1 MTGVYN
7 LNSGVKISELYKD
20 LDKEQ
25 IESIEKAS
33 KGGFTTEELK
43 SLEEDGI
50 DASLIKKNSSTDDT
64 KKATKT
70 NEDINDKVEELK
82 DKYFTTAFSSGDPYK
97 STNPEL
103 TALNKLLDDGVVLTL
118 GNEGFSKTQIVDII
132 SQIFPSLGIKSKGD
146 NGEYTRPIGHDAEAQ
161 KIFSRFSSHLVAATG
176 TESPE
181 IKEARE
187 KLNSINNQIQS
198 NNYEMQVLEVTIE
211 ALQDEVEEQVDKAI
225 EDSEDIQEE
234 SKKKAKEAINKN
246 LNSYT
251 NSNGEMTYEEFQNGI
266 SSDLK
271 GIETKSGRQLSEVV
285 NSLLDANYK
294 MNLLK
299 GYVSDLSNLN
309 KDNIQLSADAE
320 VAKEDL
326 DTLLKEAAESNSNDP
341 DAECTDPIGFYN
353 NETRYDFFVD
363 RDKNEDISNEK
374 EFLGAQSGFEEVK
387 KLDSDGNNVVSA
399 SELEKANI
407 KIVKTN
413 IDGSQE
419 IVDVD
424 EIFAN
429 PNDGIHLGSYKEA
442 NEDIGE
448 GNKLIGTFSASVNG
462 KTLEGYQ
469 TLDTNE
475 WLDKNYDFSDKDEG
489 IGRFTLDS
497 TDITEA
503 YNADEKINIFTVRNS
518 ELESSLNEAFS
529 IYGISD
535 STTKSIL
542 NLTNSEAKRKGKDIE
557 EKFEQIAKKEEE
569 IAQWTEEQMKA
580 DKEKWEKENKDKLEE
595 EKEEETKKATT
606 SNEVKTTQKKQ
617 EIYEK

>member
-7 LNSGVKISELYKD
+7 LNNGVKISELYKD

-50 DASLIKKNSSTDDT
+50 DTSLIKKNSSTDDT

-103 TALNKLLDDGVVLTL
+103 TALNELLDDGVVLTL

-132 SQIFPSLGIKSKGD
+132 SQIFPSVGIKSKGD
-146 NGEYTRPIGHDAEAQ
+146 NGEYSRPIGHDTEAQ

-187 KLNSINNQIQS
+187 KLNSINNQIES

-211 ALQDEVEEQVDKAI
+211 ALQDEVEEQVNKAI
-225 EDSEDIQEE
+225 DDSKDIQEE

-309 KDNIQLSADAE
+309 QDNIELSSEAE
-320 VAKEDL
+320 TTKEEL
-326 DTLLKEAAESNSNDP
+326 NTLIEEAAESGSSDP

-387 KLDSDGNNVVSA
+387 KLDSDGNNIVSA

-424 EIFAN
+424 EIFTN
-429 PNDGIHLGSYKEA
+429 PNDGINLGSYKEA

-535 STTKSIL
+535 STTKSVL
-542 NLTNSEAKRKGKDIE
+542 DLTNSEAKRKGEAIE
-557 EKFEQIAKKEEE
+557 EKFEEIAKKEEE
-569 IAQWTEEQMKA
+569 AVEWSEEEMKA
-580 DKEKWEKENKDKLEE
+580 DKDKWEKENKDKVEE
-595 EKEEETKKATT
+595 EKEEKEED
-606 SNEVKTTQKKQ
+606 N
-617 EIYEK
+617 

>member
-50 DASLIKKNSSTDDT
+50 DTSLIKKNSSTDDT

-70 NEDINDKVEELK
+70 NEDIDDKVEELK

-211 ALQDEVEEQVDKAI
+211 ALQDEVEEQVNKAI

-309 KDNIQLSADAE
+309 QDNIQLTSDAE

-429 PNDGIHLGSYKEA
+429 PDDGIHLGSYKEA

-542 NLTNSEAKRKGKDIE
+542 NLTNSEAKRKGQSIE
-557 EKFEQIAKKEEE
+557 EKFEEVAKKEEE
-569 IAQWTEEQMKA
+569 AVEWSEEEMKA
-580 DKEKWEKENKDKLEE
+580 DKEKWENENKDKVEE
-595 EKEEETKKATT
+595 EKEED
-606 SNEVKTTQKKQ
+606 N
-617 EIYEK
+617 

>member
-7 LNSGVKISELYKD
+7 LNNGVKISELYKD

-50 DASLIKKNSSTDDT
+50 DTSLIKKNSSTDNT
-64 KKATKT
+64 KKAAKT

-103 TALNKLLDDGVVLTL
+103 TALNELLDDGVVLTL

-146 NGEYTRPIGHDAEAQ
+146 NGEYTRPIGHDTEAK

-181 IKEARE
+181 IKAARE
-187 KLNSINNQIQS
+187 KLASINNQIES

-211 ALQDEVEEQVDKAI
+211 ALQDEVEEQVNKAI

-309 KDNIQLSADAE
+309 QDNIELASEAE
-320 VAKEDL
+320 TTKEDL
-326 DTLLKEAAESNSNDP
+326 NNLIKEAAENGSSDP
-341 DAECTDPIGFYN
+341 DAECTDPIGFYS

-424 EIFAN
+424 EIFTN

-518 ELESSLNEAFS
+518 ELESSLNDAFS

-542 NLTNSEAKRKGKDIE
+542 NLTNSEAKRKGQSIE
-557 EKFEQIAKKEEE
+557 EKFEEIAKKEEE
-569 IAQWTEEQMKA
+569 AVEWSEEEMKA
-580 DKEKWEKENKDKLEE
+580 DKEKWEKENKDKVEE
-595 EKEEETKKATT
+595 EKEED
-606 SNEVKTTQKKQ
+606 N
-617 EIYEK
+617 

>member
-7 LNSGVKISELYKD
+7 LNNGVKISELYKD
-20 LDKEQ
+20 LDKKQ
-25 IESIEKAS
+25 IESIEEAA
-33 KGGFTTEELK
+33 KGGFTADELK

-50 DASLIKKNSSTDDT
+50 DTSLIKKNSIKDDT
-64 KKATKT
+64 KKTTKS
-70 NEDINDKVEELK
+70 NDDIKDKVEELK
-82 DKYFTTAFSSGDPYK
+82 DKYFTKAHSEGDPYK

-103 TALNKLLDDGVVLTL
+103 TALNELLDDGVILTL
-118 GNEGFSKTQIVDII
+118 GNDGYTKSQIVDII
-132 SQIFPSLGIKSKGD
+132 SQIFPSLGIKTKGD
-146 NGEYTRPIGHDAEAQ
+146 NGEYTRPIGHDEQAQ
-161 KIFSRFSSHLVAATG
+161 KIFSRFSSHLVTATG

-187 KLNSINNQIQS
+187 KLASINNQIES

-225 EDSEDIQEE
+225 DESKDIQEE
-234 SKKKAKEAINKN
+234 SKNKAKEAINKN
-246 LNSYT
+246 LNAYT
-251 NSNGEMTYEEFQNGI
+251 NSNGDMTYEEFQNGI

-299 GYVSDLSNLN
+299 GYVSDLTNLN
-309 KDNIQLSADAE
+309 QDNIQLTSDAE

-326 DTLLKEAAESNSNDP
+326 DTLLQEAAESGSSDP
-341 DAECTDPIGFYN
+341 DAECTDPIGFYS

-374 EFLGAQSGFEEVK
+374 EFLGAQSGFEEVQ
-387 KLDSDGNNVVSA
+387 KLDSDGNNIVTA

-424 EIFAN
+424 EIFTN
-429 PNDGIHLGSYKEA
+429 PNDGINLASYKQA
-442 NEDIGE
+442 NEDLGE
-448 GNKLIGTFSASVNG
+448 GNKLIGTFNASING

-475 WLDKNYDFSDKDEG
+475 WLDENYDFSDKDEG
-489 IGRFTLDS
+489 IGRFAQDS

-503 YNADEKINIFTVRNS
+503 YNADEKINIFTLRNS
-518 ELESSLNEAFS
+518 ELEADLNDAYS
-529 IYGISD
+529 AWGLSD
-535 STTKSIL
+535 TTTKSVL
-542 NLTNSEAKRKGKDIE
+542 DLTNSEAKRKGEAIE

-569 IAQWTEEQMKA
+569 IAQWSEEEMKA
-580 DKEKWEKENKDKLEE
+580 DKEKWEKENKEEIE
-595 EKEEETKKATT
+595 EKEAEEK
-606 SNEVKTTQKKQ
+606 
-617 EIYEK
+617 EKEKEKEKDEDK